1 MSENLVQAG
10 VQGSALNTG
19 FVGSLLGAKKQCIQ
33 ILFITSVLWK
43 KKKKVLQETW
53 QKAGFGSNYL

>member
-1 MSENLVQAG
+1 MSENLVQPG
-10 VQGSALNTG
+10 VQGSALNTV

-43 KKKKVLQETW
+43 KKKVLQETW